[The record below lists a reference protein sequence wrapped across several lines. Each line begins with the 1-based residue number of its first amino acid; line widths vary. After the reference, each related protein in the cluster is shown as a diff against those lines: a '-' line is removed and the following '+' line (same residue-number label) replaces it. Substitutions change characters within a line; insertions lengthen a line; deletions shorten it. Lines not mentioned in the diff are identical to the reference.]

1 MKKLFTIGL
10 LGLLLTTSFTT
21 IDSKKHSESK
31 HEDELKV
38 VYLDDE
44 ETEYGLEKAS
54 LTEEETPLNLSSS
67 NDAYVLNKKNFNRLE
82 SSSANKFLEEGGV
95 IAVTDNKV
103 TSELLKEK
111 IETDV
116 LDFNYS
122 NREEMQGFY
131 LYNDGNKNVTV
142 NVSVGFLTVEDQA
155 DVTSASVHEE
165 TSNIIDKDAVTSQM
179 ILSAIRLGDFEYNT
193 DVPGGGGSD
202 NSTIVNESF
211 DATLQNMLFEEGNP
225 SNYMCS
231 YKITTEV
238 RRGIKYHGSSGHIN
252 GVYDINSVFHLDAE
266 ANYQV
271 TKYKVRMSSPQTIM
285 DASYLNSNTTSS
297 VTVGGTIGFQGDEL
311 TGGINAG
318 YTYEYNTNSQE
329 ILNNLPVGPNQYW
342 QAEVVKPELDAT
354 WRLDPAIRI
363 KNENDSTLSSESSRV
378 EEFYI
383 RNNGFWFWAKEY
395 YMLPKYRK
403 ELKLIWDSNGRYTQ
417 ETITG

>member
-21 IDSKKHSESK
+21 IDSKNYSESK

-142 NVSVGFLTVEDQA
+142 NVSVGFLTVENQA

-193 DVPGGGGSD
+193 DVPGG
-202 NSTIVNESF
+202 
-211 DATLQNMLFEEGNP
+211 
-225 SNYMCS
+225 
-231 YKITTEV
+231 
-238 RRGIKYHGSSGHIN
+238 RR
-252 GVYDINSVFHLDAE
+252 F
-266 ANYQV
+266 
-271 TKYKVRMSSPQTIM
+271 R
-285 DASYLNSNTTSS
+285 
-297 VTVGGTIGFQGDEL
+297 
-311 TGGINAG
+311 
-318 YTYEYNTNSQE
+318 
-329 ILNNLPVGPNQYW
+329 
-342 QAEVVKPELDAT
+342 
-354 WRLDPAIRI
+354 
-363 KNENDSTLSSESSRV
+363 
-378 EEFYI
+378 
-383 RNNGFWFWAKEY
+383 
-395 YMLPKYRK
+395 
-403 ELKLIWDSNGRYTQ
+403 
-417 ETITG
+417 